1 MKAYHITGIR
11 ENYFAIHRDGFLRP
25 RDRETSLEIS
35 GSFRRLMDACG
46 MWKMMSRIVEEERSK
61 EPELPFVLQ
70 ERYNRTGGSAHI
82 NAHWHPHRRMP
93 LVLSRSFY
101 NRHNMGRLHV
111 SVICI

>member
-25 RDRETSLEIS
+25 RERETSLEIS

-61 EPELPFVLQ
+61 EPELPPSVQVVLNPVMDSDFV
-70 ERYNRTGGSAHI
+70 ERI
-82 NAHWHPHRRMP
+82 E
-93 LVLSRSFY
+93 
-101 NRHNMGRLHV
+101 
-111 SVICI
+111 